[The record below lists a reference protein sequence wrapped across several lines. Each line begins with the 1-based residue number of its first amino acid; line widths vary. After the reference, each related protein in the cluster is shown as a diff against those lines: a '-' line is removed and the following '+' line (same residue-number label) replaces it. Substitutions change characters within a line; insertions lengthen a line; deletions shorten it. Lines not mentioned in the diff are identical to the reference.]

1 MPIEPAPVAAW
12 HLIGSALLQNLFSVV
27 HPYQLAVLAEPSETH
42 GFPHVDQ
49 ECRRAST
56 IVAQCQDTD
65 LLGHCCDDQPQR
77 PPVGQPVL
85 GCLHLGQLCR
95 TEYCPKVRPGHELRQ
110 ELLPGC
116 RIEQAR
122 LYRLHRP
129 PRALFPRSLG
139 MHPTRHRQLPAHQKP
154 QCGAEPRQAPQ
165 HAPPRQ
171 HWP

>member
-1 MPIEPAPVAAW
+1 MAATDERSPIEPATAAAW

-49 ECRRAST
+49 EGRRAST

-85 GCLHLGQLCR
+85 GCLHLGKLCR
-95 TEYCPKVRPGHELRQ
+95 TEYCR
-110 ELLPGC
+110 
-116 RIEQAR
+116 
-122 LYRLHRP
+122 
-129 PRALFPRSLG
+129 
-139 MHPTRHRQLPAHQKP
+139 
-154 QCGAEPRQAPQ
+154 
-165 HAPPRQ
+165 
-171 HWP
+171 